1 MKILMI
7 YFLLLMAGCA
17 TNDYSKSNHSYQD
30 PLPDYWDSYYYERNH
45 YNQLDRIERRYKK
58 RLDKIEKELP
68 EIKPRPVVKDY
79 RPIQD
84 DQEVRTKRK

>member
-1 MKILMI
+1 MKILII
-7 YFLLLMAGCA
+7 YFLLLTAGCA

-45 YNQLDRIERRYKK
+45 YNQLDRIERRHKK
-58 RLDKIEKELP
+58 RLDKIEKEIA
-68 EIKPRPVVKDY
+68 EMSQPVVEDH

-84 DQEVRTKRK
+84 NQEVRTKRK